1 GQNASNNNFEQRI
14 GKTKAKFSSPNNCL
28 KNAGNPRDMRRF
40 QILNFVDKIQFF
52 VIEAVVILTQV
63 SVDSNIL
70 AVSDNMFVH
79 NNSKHG
85 RRTKRID
92 PTDAPFAAAPCIKA
106 ISPSEGW
113 TIGGTTVIILGDN
126 FFDGLQVVFGNVTV
140 WGELLTSHA
149 IRVQTPP
156 RNIPGVVEV
165 TLSYKSKQF
174 CKNAPGRF
182 IYVAINEPTI
192 DHGFTR
198 LSKLIP
204 RHPGD
209 PEKLPKEI
217 ILKRAADLAEAL
229 YRNTTTTLPPPRSP
243 VSATMAAAAMSGFNA
258 YAASAGQQA
267 ICLNNDDNVIDHNH
281 LQQPINLVNNDDDTI
296 PMNPFQSFYRFQ
308 IDYSRHQT
316 SSVSPPS
323 HRSYGS
329 NTSSQSSTSSVTS
342 SYNGANN
349 GNGNN
354 GGNGGSSS
362 LSSTMNGS
370 NNSGAAG
377 GGGYGA
383 NSPTTSMTTG
393 SQGLFNG
400 MSGIVTSPFAM
411 SPFAALPT
419 ACHNGQSYHH
429 GSPIVSAAK

>member
-1 GQNASNNNFEQRI
+1 
-14 GKTKAKFSSPNNCL
+14 
-28 KNAGNPRDMRRF
+28 
-40 QILNFVDKIQFF
+40 
-52 VIEAVVILTQV
+52 
-63 SVDSNIL
+63 
-70 AVSDNMFVH
+70 
-79 NNSKHG
+79 
-85 RRTKRID
+85 
-92 PTDAPFAAAPCIKA
+92 PFAAAPCIKA

-229 YRNTTTTLPPPRSP
+229 YRNTSSLPPPRSP
-243 VSATMAAAAMSGFNA
+243 ASMAAAAMSGFNA

-267 ICLNNDDNVIDHNH
+267 ICYNDVRTNNLNAYHIDNDVDHH
-281 LQQPINLVNNDDDTI
+281 LHQQPINVVNDDDTTI
-296 PMNPFQSFYRFQ
+296 GMNHNPFQSFYRFQ
-308 IDYSRHQT
+308 IGTFYFCFFFFD
-316 SSVSPPS
+316 
-323 HRSYGS
+323 
-329 NTSSQSSTSSVTS
+329 
-342 SYNGANN
+342 
-349 GNGNN
+349 
-354 GGNGGSSS
+354 
-362 LSSTMNGS
+362 
-370 NNSGAAG
+370 
-377 GGGYGA
+377 
-383 NSPTTSMTTG
+383 
-393 SQGLFNG
+393 F
-400 MSGIVTSPFAM
+400 
-411 SPFAALPT
+411 
-419 ACHNGQSYHH
+419 
-429 GSPIVSAAK
+429 